1 MQITE
6 VASNSSK
13 PHELSFTRLSE
24 ITAVDIVDGV
34 ERVPKIIDDINMST
48 FLANFRPI
56 LDNVQWY
63 IGSKNVLKAWM
74 MYKSVCAGKCNSE
87 GLSVEND
94 PQAVL

>member
-1 MQITE
+1 MTE
-6 VASNSSK
+6 VATNSSK
-13 PHELSFTRLSE
+13 PHELSITHLSE
-24 ITAVDIVDGV
+24 ITAVDVADNA
-34 ERVPKIIDDINMST
+34 EQVPKIIDDINMST

-63 IGSKNVLKAWM
+63 VGSRNVLKSWM

-87 GLSVEND
+87 GLSIEND